1 MRCIPAGSQIK
12 CIVSILVIFTVL
24 LSVDGY
30 IIRPVWGAES
40 EINEIV
46 FSLDVRDKP
55 LSGVLRT
62 IYEQTG
68 FNFSVTE
75 SAKNV
80 PVTISLSKAPLLEGL
95 NRVIKSTGINSHAVV
110 FDSSKNISIIILDRS
125 NFTSNTQEKLSGSE
139 SIQGARADQSHL
151 AVSDKNTI
159 ASPPFFPPVIPIQGA
174 RADQSRLTVSNKDT
188 IASPPPPPPPLQ
200 SQGARVDQSRLPVS
214 DKDMIASPWPPPP
227 TLQRR

>member
-1 MRCIPAGSQIK
+1 MRCMPGGSQRK
-12 CIVSILVIFTVL
+12 CIVSLLVIFTVL
-24 LSVDGY
+24 LPLNGY

-80 PVTISLSKAPLLEGL
+80 PVTISLRKVPLLEGL
-95 NRVIKSTGINSHAVV
+95 NRVIKSTGRSHAVV
-110 FDSSKNISIIILDRS
+110 FDNRKNISIIIMDGS
-125 NFTSNTQEKLSGSE
+125 NFTSYGQGKPSGSE
-139 SIQGARADQSHL
+139 SIQGARADKFRLPSG
-151 AVSDKNTI
+151 K
-159 ASPPFFPPVIPIQGA
+159 FPPYNDWELQGIVDHGQMTVEEMKLMSA
-174 RADQSRLTVSNKDT
+174 EIAADKAAQ
-188 IASPPPPPPPLQ
+188 PPPPP
-200 SQGARVDQSRLPVS
+200 
-214 DKDMIASPWPPPP
+214 I
-227 TLQRR
+227 